1 MKCNYN
7 KDEFC
12 TNDQCPICG
21 EKCPVPEVG
30 LICQYEERDTVDCA
44 LTPMGCFDIAL
55 LANDIKLDNSTL
67 DAVWKDFVELM
78 TRMGY
83 VQVNE

>member
-1 MKCNYN
+1 M
-7 KDEFC
+7 
-12 TNDQCPICG
+12 
-21 EKCPVPEVG
+21 
-30 LICQYEERDTVDCA
+30 ICQYEERDTVDCA